1 MGTAIF
7 AERMAHLRSKV
18 GFDKSSISRH
28 KGICNGAA
36 SLKDFVP
43 ASFEVHL
50 PQHPLSAVAFVPAR

>member
-43 ASFEVHL
+43 AREFFPSD
-50 PQHPLSAVAFVPAR
+50 